1 MLKFKDQEIA
11 YLASLTSVAYALSTL
26 IDFCLWFWK
35 FELAHVLDIN
45 RPLFMVIRSWISTWI
60 RGINCLLFIVI
71 RNCTK

>member
-45 RPLFMVIRSWISTWI
+45 RPLFMVNIS
-60 RGINCLLFIVI
+60 
-71 RNCTK
+71 